1 MTERLKKLDV
11 YLEENKLDAMYISSY
26 ENYRYYSSFSG
37 SNCHLLVSRSEKLL
51 VTDGRYYEQ
60 AAQQAPEFTL
70 VPQKRALAERVSE
83 IVAERKWRRIGYETM
98 KLTDYQ
104 LRALKSACPQV
115 EWVPRESF
123 GVYPRMIKDAD
134 ELLKIKKA
142 VEITDEALKELT
154 AHLRVGMTEREI
166 AAELDYLMAKCGSE
180 RCAFDTISASGER
193 GAMPHATPTDRRI
206 AEGDML
212 TLDFGACYM
221 GYMSDIT
228 RTLWFGEPSDELRR
242 VWDAV
247 YKAQRAAVAAV
258 RPGISASELDLLHRK
273 SLEESG
279 YGEYIMH
286 SLGHGVGL
294 EIHEQPR
301 IAPGSADVLS
311 PGMVI
316 TIEPGVYIPGL
327 GGVRTEDTVAVTHD
341 GAEVLTKSPHLIKI

>member
-1 MTERLKKLDV
+1 MTERLKKLEV
-11 YLEENKLDAMYISSY
+11 YLEENDLDAMYISSY

-37 SNCHLLVSRSEKLL
+37 SNCHLFVSRSERLL

-70 VPQKRALAERVSE
+70 VPQKRVLADTVSE
-83 IVAERKWRRIGYETM
+83 LIAERKWRRIGYETM
-98 KLTDYQ
+98 KLTDHQ
-104 LRALKSACPQV
+104 IRALKSACPQV

-142 VEITDEALKELT
+142 VEIADDALKELT
-154 AHLRVGMTEREI
+154 KRLSVGMTEREI

-228 RTLWFGEPSDELRR
+228 RTLWFGTPSDELCR

-258 RPGISASELDLLHRK
+258 RPGISAGELDALHRK

-294 EIHEQPR
+294 EIHEEPR
-301 IAPGSADVLS
+301 IAPGSANILS

-327 GGVRTEDTVAVTHD
+327 GGVRTEDTVAVTAD